1 MLEVT
6 ESLLMKDIPESMRFF
21 NEIREIGVRL
31 SIDDFGT
38 GYSSLSYLK
47 KFPFSHLKIDCSFI
61 RDILISADDAILT
74 KTIIHM
80 AHGLGLKV
88 VAEGIETE
96 EQQNFLLQHGC
107 DIGQGYLYA

>member
-6 ESLLMKDIPESMRFF
+6 ESLLMKDIPETMRFF
-21 NEIREIGVRL
+21 KKIREMGIGL

-47 KFPFSHLKIDCSFI
+47 KFPFTHLKIDHSFI
-61 RDILISADDAILT
+61 KDILEDADDKILT

-80 AHGLGLKV
+80 AHSLGFKV
-88 VAEGIETE
+88 VAEGIETL
-96 EQQNFLLQHGC
+96 EQQAYLIGENC
-107 DIGQGYLYA
+107 DIGQGYLYE